1 MADCAYCK
9 ADAQLF
15 DDGVP
20 VCVVCAER
28 RKSNRT
34 ALETDKRV
42 RLTLIRDLVAAHART
57 EAFSADR
64 RNPTSES
71 TAARKEIMKAHSRL
85 NDFLSRGI
93 VPEDLKRSG

>member
-15 DDGVP
+15 EDDVP
-20 VCVVCAER
+20 VCVVCADR
-28 RKSNRT
+28 RESNRT

-42 RLTLIRDLVAAHART
+42 RVTLIRDLVAAHSRT
-57 EAFSADR
+57 EASSGDR
-64 RNPTSES
+64 RNPRSES
-71 TAARKEIMKAHSRL
+71 TAARKEIIKAHSRL